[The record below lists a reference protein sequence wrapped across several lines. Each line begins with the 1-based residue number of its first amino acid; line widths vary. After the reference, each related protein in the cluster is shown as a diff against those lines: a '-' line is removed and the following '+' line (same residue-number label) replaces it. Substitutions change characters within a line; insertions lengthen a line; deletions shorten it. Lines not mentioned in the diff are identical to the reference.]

1 MTQPSAEDT
10 QYIESDQTLS
20 ILESVTKQLVRVKP
34 TKPFTVLQEIG
45 TSETI
50 FHRTRGAIDEKRSTA
65 LTETAEWKALQGLF
79 STAQD
84 MSLLSLFQM
93 DPQRFEN
100 FSAKLALSTNPHEEA
115 RGEGENFLFLD
126 YSKTHVPLTVREALI
141 DLAIARRVGEQA
153 KAMFGGAPINT
164 SEHRSVLHTALRNR
178 SNTPILVQGQDVM
191 PQVHEVLNR
200 LRHFSE
206 KVRSGEWKGHKG
218 HSIKYVVNIGI
229 GGSDL
234 GPVMVTEALKPYS
247 KRDLKC
253 FFVSNVDG
261 THMAEVLKQCNLDE
275 TLIIVASKTFTTQE
289 TLTNANTARQAV
301 MQHFQ
306 GDASSVAKHF
316 VAVSTNATAVA
327 SFGIDTENMFGFWDW
342 VGGRYSLYSAIGL
355 PIILSIGM
363 DHFEELL
370 QGAHEMDQHFLQ
382 HFFKKSSGGGE
393 ETAAA
398 EDGKAAAAEAGAEVP
413 DRDAMMQNIP
423 LMLGLVG
430 VWYHNFF
437 NTETIAVLP
446 YDQYL
451 WRLPAYLQ
459 QLDMESNGKTATKE
473 GERVTYHTGP
483 VLFGEAGT
491 NGQHAFYQLIHQ
503 GSKLILADFIGAI
516 QSHNPSGEHH
526 NIFMSNFFAQ
536 TEALMVGK
544 SAQTVREELQGQ
556 PATTIATLTPQK
568 TFSGNRPSNS
578 IVLKKLTPKSLGAL
592 LAMYEHR
599 VFVQGAIWGVNS
611 FDQWGVELGKVLA
624 KSILPQ
630 LRPGNEVTSHDQSTN
645 GLINLF
651 NKYAAPTTSA

>member
-1 MTQPSAEDT
+1 MTQPSSEDT
-10 QYIESDQTLS
+10 QYIESEACLTTL
-20 ILESVTKQLVRVKP
+20 ERVTTQLVQIKP
-34 TKPFTVLQEIG
+34 TKPFTVLQQIG

-50 FHRTRGAIDEKRSTA
+50 FHRTRGAADEKRSVA
-65 LTETAEWKALQGLF
+65 LTELPEWKTLQTLF
-79 STAQD
+79 CDAQSA
-84 MSLLSLFQM
+84 SLISLFQS
-93 DPQRFEN
+93 DPQRFAS
-100 FSAKLALSTNPHEEA
+100 FSAKLSLSTNPQEEA
-115 RGEGENFLFLD
+115 RGESDNFLFLD
-126 YSKTHVPLTVREALI
+126 YSKTHVTPAVRDAL
-141 DLAIARRVGEQA
+141 LALAVARRVGEQA
-153 KAMFGGAPINT
+153 KLMFSGSPINT
-164 SEHRSVLHTALRNR
+164 SENRSVLHVALRNR
-178 SNTPILVQGQDVM
+178 SDKPILVQGQDVM
-191 PQVHEVLNR
+191 PQVREVLAR
-200 LRHFSE
+200 LRTFSE
-206 KVRSGEWKGHKG
+206 KVRSGEWKGHAG
-218 HSIKYVVNIGI
+218 HSITHIVNIGI

-247 KRDLKC
+247 KRDLHC
-253 FFVSNVDG
+253 HFVSNVDG
-261 THMAEVLKQCNLDE
+261 THISEVLKQCDLNE
-275 TLIIVASKTFTTQE
+275 TLFIVASKTFTTQE
-289 TLTNANTARQAV
+289 TLTNANTARDAV
-301 MQHFQ
+301 VKHFQ
-306 GDASSVAKHF
+306 GDTSCVAKHF
-316 VAVSTNATAVA
+316 VAVSTNATAV
-327 SFGIDTENMFGFWDW
+327 SNFGIDVNNMFGFWDW

-355 PIILSIGM
+355 PIILSVGM

-370 QGAHEMDQHFLQ
+370 QGAHEMDEHFVSL
-382 HFFKKSSGGGE
+382 FSKTNP
-393 ETAAA
+393 ET
-398 EDGKAAAAEAGAEVP
+398 GAEEP
-413 DRDAMMQNIP
+413 DLDAMKQNIP
-423 LMLGLVG
+423 LLLGLVG

-503 GSKLILADFIGAI
+503 GTKLILADFIGAI
-516 QSHNPSGEHH
+516 QSHNPSGDHH

-544 SAQTVREELQGQ
+544 SPQTVREELQGQ
-556 PATTIATLTPQK
+556 PAAVVAALTPQK

-599 VFVQGAIWGVNS
+599 VFVQGVIWGVNS

-630 LRPGNEVTSHDQSTN
+630 LRPGAEVTSHDASTN

-651 NKYAAPTTSA
+651 NQHCK